1 MSKKIEDVYTE
12 LNQNQ
17 YLCCVI
23 DKNGNVLTHEDVE
36 DVNLEEKQFIMAQ
49 PNKINFYLGL
59 KMMNG
64 DISNIV
70 MPEV

>member
-12 LNQNQ
+12 LNENQ
-17 YLCCVI
+17 YLCCAI
-23 DKNGNVLTHEDVE
+23 DHNGNILTHEDVE
-36 DVNLEEKQFIMAQ
+36 NVNLDEKIFIMAQ

-64 DISNIV
+64 DISNVV
-70 MPEV
+70 MPED